1 MGTPPP
7 GGPNFTKNFVKNG
20 PGAQFLQ
27 KNYFQKNKLKLIK
40 NFLLFFPSNIINK
53 IIITKIL
60 NSIKKIEKSN
70 FIPI

>member
-1 MGTPPP
+1 MGR
-7 GGPNFTKNFVKNG
+7 
-20 PGAQFLQ
+20 GAQFLQ

-60 NSIKKIEKSN
+60 NSIKKLKIKFDSN
-70 FIPI
+70 IIPIILKIKESFKYKK

>member
-1 MGTPPP
+1 MGR
-7 GGPNFTKNFVKNG
+7 
-20 PGAQFLQ
+20 GAQFLQ

-60 NSIKKIEKSN
+60 NSIKKLKNQI
-70 FIPI
+70 